1 MNASNTN
8 ATEFVV
14 KSSTARQPSS
24 RKWKHPRSRV
34 AIMEVVP
41 GTMPKMI
48 SPRAVGVIRVIRV
61 WEDLYTGQSDHCQYA
76 RAMREARLMAEHLS
90 AQS

>member
-1 MNASNTN
+1 MNASNTT
-8 ATEFVV
+8 TEFVV
-14 KSSTARQPSS
+14 KSSSAKQPSS
-24 RKWKHPRSRV
+24 RKWQHPRNRV
-34 AIMEVVP
+34 AVMEVVP

-61 WEDLYTGQSDHCQYA
+61 WEDLYTGPSDHCQYA